1 MQSKKAPPLRIRVKD
16 VAWPSKADIGLQHLD
31 VAVLDGL
38 IKRCVASITSSL
50 KGPTGRYSE
59 LQTVHLG
66 WMFDAMGFTYDTI
79 RTLLK
84 QGTRTPACVDAL
96 ALARLQLE
104 ALYSVCL
111 MVQDPSFIDI
121 YVKSFWR
128 DNYVRFL
135 LVSAE
140 CKDLRRFDEYL
151 NQSGPVALEMSRQ
164 ATGVTDEEKATVE
177 FEELGTPM
185 PVGMNETKIRPFPTP
200 MKVIEKVTDPGQ
212 KRMLMRLYPEYRR
225 LCGFAHGSAQA
236 WMFRNAFWERSRLRS
251 QLSEPQRQDVFHKE
265 VLDPAL
271 LHSALAVIQG
281 SCEVA
286 TTLYPADV
294 ELKRTVIDAWN
305 LLSEMNLLG
314 RTIWEIRARSALGV
328 VGLSERDHR
337 CHTSG

>member
-1 MQSKKAPPLRIRVKD
+1 MIVRVRD
-16 VAWPSKADIGLQHLD
+16 VAWPNKGDIDPLRRLD

-38 IKRCVASITSSL
+38 IKRCVATVTISL
-50 KGPTGRYSE
+50 KSPTARYSE

-66 WMFDAMGFTYDTI
+66 WMFEAMGFTYVTI
-79 RTLLK
+79 RGLLT

-111 MVQDPSFIDI
+111 MAQDPSFVDI

-135 LVSAE
+135 LVRE
-140 CKDLRRFDEYL
+140 ERKGLRRFDEYL
-151 NQSGPVALEMSRQ
+151 NQSGPGVLEISRQ
-164 ATGVTDEEKATVE
+164 ATGVTNEEKATIE
-177 FEELGTPM
+177 LEELGTPM
-185 PVGMNETKIRPFPTP
+185 PVGMNEAKIRPFPTP

-212 KRMLMRLYPEYRR
+212 RRMLMRLYPEYRR

-236 WMFRNAFWERSRLRS
+236 WMFKNAFWERSRLRP
-251 QLSEPQRQDVFHKE
+251 QLSEPQLQDVFEKE

-281 SCEVA
+281 TCEVA
-286 TTLYPADV
+286 TALYPADV
-294 ELKRTVIDAWN
+294 ELKRTVIEAWN

-314 RTIWEIRARSALGV
+314 RTIWEIRAKSALGV
-328 VGLSERDHR
+328 IEF
-337 CHTSG
+337 